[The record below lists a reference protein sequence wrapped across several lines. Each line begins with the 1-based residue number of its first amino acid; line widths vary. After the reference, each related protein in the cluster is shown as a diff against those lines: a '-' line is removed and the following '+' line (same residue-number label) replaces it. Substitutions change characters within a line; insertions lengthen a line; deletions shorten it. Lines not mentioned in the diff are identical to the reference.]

1 MIAPVR
7 RLNREDG
14 AMLDLGTSFLASV
27 ARDPE
32 ALAIVD
38 GNLRLTYSTWH
49 EKISALVVGFDELG
63 LRRGDHLVTVLQ
75 NRWEAATIHWACQFA
90 GIIITPL
97 NWRSSAED
105 LDFCLD
111 DAEAKAIVY
120 EEVSAGAVR
129 SSKQARAR
137 ARIAVGIAAA
147 PDLRFDSLIGAGAG
161 GVRPRV
167 DAEAWSVM
175 LYTSGTTARPKGV
188 PRRQRAE
195 RAAAL
200 AHVAQNL
207 YAAHERTL
215 GAMPLYHTMG
225 VRSLLAMSLV
235 GGAFVCLPRFEAAH
249 ALELIAAERIT
260 NLYLVPTL
268 YHDLLHHP
276 RFAASDVSSVR
287 KLGFAGAPMT
297 DGLLKSLKAA
307 FKPELFVNHYGSSE
321 IYTFTIDQNAP
332 AKPGSAGRAGINQM
346 IRVVRLCAAS
356 PDHIAAP
363 GEEGEIIALLQGDES
378 FDGYWRRPDA
388 DAKALRDGWYFTG
401 DTGYFDG
408 DGDLFVTGRVDDM
421 IISGGENISPV
432 EIESCLSLHPAVSEV
447 AVVGLADERWGKIVA
462 AFVKRRGAVEPGEL
476 DEFCRVSGL
485 ANFKRPRRY
494 TFVNAIPRS
503 PVGKLLRRKLVAG
516 EYEPEAAVA
525 APAETQP
532 RSVAKQ
538 HAGR

>member
-1 MIAPVR
+1 
-7 RLNREDG
+7 
-14 AMLDLGTSFLASV
+14 MLDLGTSFLASV
-27 ARDPE
+27 ARDPQ

-38 GNLRLTYSTWH
+38 GDLRLTYSAWY
-49 EKISALVVGFDELG
+49 EKISALVAGFDALG
-63 LRRGDHLVTVLQ
+63 LRPGDHLVTVLQ
-75 NRWEAATIHWACQFA
+75 NRWEGATIHWACQFA
-90 GIIITPL
+90 GIIVTPL
-97 NWRSSAED
+97 NWRSTAED

-120 EEVSAGAVR
+120 EEVSADAVR
-129 SSKQARAR
+129 SSKQARTR
-137 ARIAVGIAAA
+137 PRIAVGIASV
-147 PDLRFDSLIGAGAG
+147 PDLPFDSLIGAGAG

-225 VRSLLAMSLV
+225 VRSLLAMSLI
-235 GGAFVCLPRFEAAH
+235 GGTFVCLPSFDVGS
-249 ALELIAAERIT
+249 ALELIEAEQIT

-268 YHDLLHHP
+268 YHDLVHHP
-276 RFAASDVSSVR
+276 RFAATDVSSVR

-297 DGLLKSLKAA
+297 DGLLKELKAA
-307 FKPELFVNHYGSSE
+307 FAPDLFVNHYGSSE

-332 AKPGSAGRAGINQM
+332 RKPGSAGRAGINQM
-346 IRVVRLCAAS
+346 VRVVRLGADS
-356 PDHIAAP
+356 PDLLANP
-363 GEEGEIIALLQGDES
+363 GEEGEIIALLRGDES
-378 FDGYWRRPDA
+378 FEGYWRRPGGG
-388 DAKALRDGWYFTG
+388 AKTFRDGWYFTG

-408 DGDLFVTGRVDDM
+408 DGDLFVTGRTDDM

-432 EIESCLSLHPAVSEV
+432 EIESCLSLHSAVSEV

-462 AFVKRRGAVEPGEL
+462 AFIKRRGAVEPDEL
-476 DEFCRVSGL
+476 EEFCRASGL

-494 TFVNAIPRS
+494 VFVKAIPRS
-503 PVGKLLRRKLVAG
+503 PVSKLLRRKLVAG
-516 EYEPEAAVA
+516 EYEPERAAA
-525 APAETQP
+525 LSGGSLA
-532 RSVAKQ
+532 
-538 HAGR
+538 